1 MGINNYVNNKLNM
14 KHETKGNIKMKNKF
28 LALSVLTILS
38 QAAYA
43 DDAYENQ
50 TWFGGFGEYY
60 NSDNE
65 KFLPGPQYTDGF
77 GAGLEFGTRFSAS
90 WAGRVEWSHTNLDTS
105 DTNESINGDRVGI
118 DVLFYPEQSDYYL
131 FTGLKI
137 ERYDDTQSLFNV
149 GLGRHWE
156 VKPNF
161 KIITEI
167 AAYHDFGE
175 AYLDHSIK
183 LGIAYSFGGTAAPAQ
198 VVETFLDSDNDSVE
212 DSRDLCPNTP
222 LNSRVDSNGCVVK
235 PVVADN
241 DNDGVS
247 NKTDMCANTPSTDKV
262 DSKGCSIFEGK
273 EVDMHLDIKFANN
286 SSLVKT
292 TDMSELADFAAFLKR
307 FPDTNAVIEGHSSSV
322 GDKQYNLH
330 LSQKRAE
337 SVRNIL
343 VKQYGVKA
351 SRLDVKGYGAS
362 QLLDNSDTLKA
373 HKANRR
379 IVANVTAIEQKKVT
393 K

>member
-1 MGINNYVNNKLNM
+1 
-14 KHETKGNIKMKNKF
+14 MKNKLF
-28 LALSVLTILS
+28 ALSVLTLLS

-43 DDAYENQ
+43 DSAYENES
-50 TWFGGFGEYY
+50 WFGGFGEYY

-77 GAGLEFGTRFSAS
+77 GAGLEFGTRFSPS
-90 WAGRVEWSHTNLDTS
+90 WAGRVEWSHTNLDTK

-118 DVLFYPEQSDYYL
+118 DVLFYPEQSDYYV
-131 FTGLKI
+131 FTGLKV
-137 ERYDDTQSLFNV
+137 ERYDDTQGLFNV

-156 VKPNF
+156 VNSNF
-161 KIITEI
+161 KVITEV

-183 LGIAYSFGGTAAPAQ
+183 LGVAYSFGGKAVPAQ
-198 VVETFLDSDNDSVE
+198 VVEKVIDTDNDSVE

-222 LNSRVDSNGCVVK
+222 LNSRVDSNGCVVDK

-247 NKTDMCANTPSTDKV
+247 NKTDMCADTPSTDKV
-262 DSKGCSIFEGK
+262 DSKGCSIFEEK
-273 EVDMHLDIKFANN
+273 EVQMQLDIKFANN
-286 SSLVKT
+286 SSLVKVNE
-292 TDMSELADFAAFLKR
+292 MSELADFAAFLKR
-307 FPDTNAVIEGHSSSV
+307 FPNTNAVIEGHSSST
-322 GDKQYNLH
+322 GKKEYNLW

-337 SVRNIL
+337 SVRDLL
-343 VKQYGVKA
+343 VENYGVKA
-351 SRLDVKGYGAS
+351 DRLSVKGFGDS
-362 QLLDNSDTLKA
+362 QLLDNSGTVKA

-379 IVANVTAIEQKKVT
+379 IVANVTAVERKKVT

>member
-1 MGINNYVNNKLNM
+1 
-14 KHETKGNIKMKNKF
+14 MKNKF

-118 DVLFYPEQSDYYL
+118 DVLFYPEQSDYYV
-131 FTGLKI
+131 FTGLKV
-137 ERYDDTQSLFNV
+137 ERYDDTQGLFNV

-156 VKPNF
+156 VNSNF
-161 KIITEI
+161 KVITEV

-183 LGIAYSFGGTAAPAQ
+183 LGVAYSFGGKAVPAQ
-198 VVETFLDSDNDSVE
+198 VVEKVIDTDNDSVE

-222 LNSRVDSNGCVVK
+222 LNSRVDSNGCVIPEEPNQAPVALAEPDSVK
-235 PVVADN
+235 IYSGEYASLDAGQSS
-241 DNDGVS
+241 DTDGDLLQYFWQQTGGV
-247 NKTDMCANTPSTDKV
+247 NV
-262 DSKGCSIFEGK
+262 
-273 EVDMHLDIKFANN
+273 
-286 SSLVKT
+286 
-292 TDMSELADFAAFLKR
+292 ELINH
-307 FPDTNAVIEGHSSSV
+307 TSSSV
-322 GDKQYNLH
+322 HCSRTYYN
-330 LSQKRAE
+330 
-337 SVRNIL
+337 
-343 VKQYGVKA
+343 
-351 SRLDVKGYGAS
+351 
-362 QLLDNSDTLKA
+362 
-373 HKANRR
+373 
-379 IVANVTAIEQKKVT
+379 
-393 K
+393 